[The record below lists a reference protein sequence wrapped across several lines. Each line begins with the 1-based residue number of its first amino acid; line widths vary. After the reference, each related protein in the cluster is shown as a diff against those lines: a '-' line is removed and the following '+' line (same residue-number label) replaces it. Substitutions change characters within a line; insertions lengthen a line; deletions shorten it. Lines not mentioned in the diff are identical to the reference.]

1 MNKLEI
7 EGAAE
12 KAKGKVKEVVGNAT
26 HSPTTVAKGKAEQVV
41 GETKKQAG
49 KVQDQ
54 LKKDDYPD
62 SQRI

>member
-1 MNKLEI
+1 MNKQEI

-12 KAKGKVKEVVGNAT
+12 KAKGKVKEVVGKAT

-41 GETKKQAG
+41 GETKEQAG
-49 KVQDQ
+49 KVQDR
-54 LKKDDYPD
+54 LKNDEYPD

>member
-1 MNKLEI
+1 MNKQEI

-12 KAKGKVKEVVGNAT
+12 KAKGKVKEIVGKVT
-26 HSPTTVAKGKAEQVV
+26 HSPTTVAEGKAEQVV

-49 KVQDQ
+49 KVQNQ
-54 LKKDDYPD
+54 LKKDEHPD